1 VNVCLGCKVPR
12 TNWGAGPFLAS
23 VTAGDLT
30 LESRSDRKWAIIAAV
45 MEWADIK
52 KLTELA
58 LTASLRPR

>member
-1 VNVCLGCKVPR
+1 LGGR
-12 TNWGAGPFLAS
+12 PFLAS